1 MRTKHYIGKKS
12 QRTCELK
19 VVINLLHC
27 HCNYRLI
34 QCDFKKLR
42 GARNTNWLSESEIF
56 FYDNLREKQNKEKE
70 CKLFFSTTPRT
81 KVFFSKTVFTDSNK
95 LENNERIGMA

>member
-56 FYDNLREKQNKEKE
+56 FYDNLGEKQRNFYYKNLRK
-70 CKLFFSTTPRT
+70 KQR
-81 KVFFSKTVFTDSNK
+81 K
-95 LENNERIGMA
+95 RM

>member
-1 MRTKHYIGKKS
+1 MKS
-12 QRTCELK
+12 K
-19 VVINLLHC
+19 
-27 HCNYRLI
+27 
-34 QCDFKKLR
+34 
-42 GARNTNWLSESEIF
+42 EIF
-56 FYDNLREKQNKEKE
+56 IIKTYVKNKEKE